1 MSKSR
6 PHAKKAGSG
15 SKKNA
20 QSSMIGHHRG
30 NLSAKVKGHE
40 ATHEGDSAGQE
51 KSTKRH
57 RGDDIKRPR
66 HHDAAPP
73 ARRRQGG
80 FKGQNKG
87 TERLDHES
95 DQLGIDS
102 LFMESAV
109 KSTLKAILHWRE
121 EALKIQQ
128 APYQQPENPFD
139 ELDPWQREAVDI
151 LLEGGNVIVDAPTT
165 AGKTRIVEAF
175 FAYNINQRNFRA
187 CYTCPVKSLS
197 NDKLREF
204 RAMFGEQNVGISTG
218 DVKDN
223 LDAPIVVATLE
234 SYRNSLLGV
243 EPDLGR
249 SLVVFDEYHYI
260 SDAGRGSAWEE
271 AIILT
276 PPNCQV
282 LLLSASLSNANE
294 FANWISKLQERPTK
308 LIHVEHRPV
317 PLADLIW
324 YGGTWILASELP
336 KEILELPPPPKNIK
350 PLSQDKIASRL
361 SEIIKLELTPCIV
374 YAGRRLACEELA
386 KKICD
391 IVGYLEPDH
400 SQKIADRLQKSQV
413 EFKSLNYMD
422 QTLRK
427 MIQSFGVAYHHSGL
441 QPPVRVAVEGLVK
454 EGLLRFCSATMGL
467 SLGINFSVRSALVS
481 DFDRPGDG
489 GFTSYVPSEILQMLG
504 RAGRRG
510 KDAVGYSLWPDVMS
524 FRKLGGATRERI
536 ESRLKN
542 EPATFLGLIG
552 RGYSIKGIE
561 SFYRKSFLRFADSSV
576 DLSLITKEI
585 LLKKLSVN
593 DTPCT
598 SPMHA
603 IAEWQFKLPT
613 PCNDCKYKQPC
624 HSYLKMRMTSDL
636 ASLHLHLHRIGAL
649 DAEEQLTPFGNVAK
663 YFPHNGGLY
672 LTRCLV
678 DGDFSEKNI
687 GEFAELCAGMCLA
700 RFKEIPIP
708 KNYTFPKDPKKVEK
722 DLELL
727 YPLDLFPD
735 IYDPPH
741 PRRPYHAI
749 KEFNPSAGYI
759 VREWI
764 KGTEWE
770 VLVGQ
775 CSSEYFGA
783 GDISAVIFRAASY
796 LQSLAQANLGTM
808 SDLASDLRRNLL
820 RAPLDYTM

>member
-6 PHAKKAGSG
+6 SHAKKAGSG

-20 QSSMIGHHRG
+20 QSSMIGHRRG
-30 NLSAKVKGHE
+30 NLSAKTKEHGSNGEVE
-40 ATHEGDSAGQE
+40 
-51 KSTKRH
+51 STKPGLTR
-57 RGDDIKRPR
+57 RGRGSDDQRKPR
-66 HHDAAPP
+66 SFDKASLIGRKP
-73 ARRRQGG
+73 GG
-80 FKGQNKG
+80 FKSQNQG
-87 TERLDHES
+87 NQRLDHES
-95 DQLGIDS
+95 DQLELTS
-102 LFMESAV
+102 PFMAGAV
-109 KSTLKAILHWRE
+109 NATMKAILHWRE

-128 APYQQPENPFD
+128 SPYKQPENPFD

-175 FAYNINQRNFRA
+175 FAYNISNRNFRA

-204 RAMFGEQNVGISTG
+204 RVMFSENNVGISTG

-317 PLADLIW
+317 PLADLVW

-336 KEILELPPPPKNIK
+336 NDVLELPPPPKNVK
-350 PLSQDKIASRL
+350 PLSQDKIAARL

-391 IVGYLEPDH
+391 IVGFLEPEH
-400 SQKIADRLQKSQV
+400 SQRIAERLQKSHA

-481 DFDRPGDG
+481 DYDRPGDG

-576 DLSLITKEI
+576 DLSLITKDI
-585 LLKKLSVN
+585 LLKKLSISS
-593 DTPCT
+593 TPCH
-598 SPMHA
+598 SPIHA
-603 IAEWQFKLPT
+603 IAEWQFKMPS
-613 PCNDCKYKQPC
+613 PCNDCKHKQSC
-624 HSYLKMRMTSDL
+624 HTYLKMRMTSDL

-672 LTRCLV
+672 LTRCLI

-708 KNYTFPKDPKKVEK
+708 KSYSYPKDPRKVEK

-727 YPLDLFPD
+727 YPIDLFAD

-764 KGTEWE
+764 KGAEWDS
-770 VLVGQ
+770 LVAQ

-783 GDISAVIFRAASY
+783 GDISAVIFRTASY

-808 SDLASDLRRNLL
+808 SDMASDLRRNLL
-820 RAPLDYTM
+820 RPPLDYTM